1 MKRKVPADFMDK
13 FLSGKPSDGP
23 KSTPQR
29 PSEVPT
35 EARQGPAEDPLVQ
48 GKLWLSAE
56 TWEALERHFS
66 ASRTPVS
73 TGLRGWIVERM
84 EREGLR

>member
-13 FLSGKPSDGP
+13 FMSGKPIED
-23 KSTPQR
+23 
-29 PSEVPT
+29 PSET
-35 EARQGPAEDPLVQ
+35 RQGPAEGPLVQ

-56 TWEALERHFS
+56 TWEALGRHF
-66 ASRTPVS
+66 ASRRIPVS

-84 EREGLR
+84 EQEGLR